1 MEDQGR
7 IVVIGVGSEFRRDDG
22 AGLQVVAR
30 LRQQVAPTVE
40 LRLSDGDPA
49 GIIEAWEGAR
59 LAIVVD
65 TVLAEPAQ
73 PGRLRRLVLD
83 RSHPEL
89 QPAVSSHG
97 LGLGEAIGLG
107 RALGRMPER
116 LIVHAVE
123 AGDVNL
129 GTGCTEAVASAL
141 PELVAAVLRDLG

>member
-7 IVVIGVGSEFRRDDG
+7 TVVIGVGSEFRRDDG
-22 AGLQVVAR
+22 AGPQVVAR

-40 LRLSDGDPA
+40 LRFSDGDPA
-49 GIIEAWEGAR
+49 GLIEAWEGAE

-73 PGRLRRLVLD
+73 PGRLHRLVLD
-83 RSHPEL
+83 RGHPDL

-97 LGLGEAIGLG
+97 LGLSEAIGLG
-107 RALGRMPER
+107 QALGRMPER

-123 AGDVNL
+123 AGDVSL
-129 GTGCTEAVASAL
+129 GTGCTEPVASAL
-141 PELVAAVLRDLG
+141 LELVAAILRDLG